1 MVYSSL
7 IDWDQVTYDIA
18 EKFVPPISYGKV
30 VKVYDGDTITV
41 ATPLDYTRAPIYH
54 FSVRLRGIDSPEI
67 RGSSPEEKAAATKS
81 RDALAAKILNQMVF
95 LQNIDT
101 EKYGRVLADVYL
113 EKSGSGPSKGHG
125 AEKQSISEW
134 MLENHYAVTYNGGTK
149 EVWVTTSSH
158 VQEQQKE
165 KKEEELDQ
173 YYKNSTW

>member
-1 MVYSSL
+1 MFYSSL

-67 RGSSPEEKAAATKS
+67 RGKTPEEREAATKS

-149 EVWVTTSSH
+149 VAWTS
-158 VQEQQKE
+158 QEESNGVKPDE
-165 KKEEELDQ
+165 F
-173 YYKNSTW
+173 YKISTW